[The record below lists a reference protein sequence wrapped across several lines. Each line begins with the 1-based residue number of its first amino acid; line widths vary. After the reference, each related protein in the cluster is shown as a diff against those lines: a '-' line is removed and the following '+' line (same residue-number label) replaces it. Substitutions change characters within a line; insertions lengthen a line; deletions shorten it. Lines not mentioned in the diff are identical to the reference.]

1 MCYCCSS
8 SWAAM
13 SADQYLRGVR
23 AVILEPGLGKGR
35 TRILCKQLERR
46 GGSVE
51 PSVCASTSHLLVGGN
66 VRRSRL
72 PVLLGGAEVPAG
84 VRVVRADWLSA
95 CLTRGER
102 LREEDFEV
110 PQETLSKTPPTS
122 AGSSPSKAG
131 TGAEGVKDSPVK
143 CAAKEE
149 AGEGRV
155 GEVAVGGAGEGG
167 VGGAVEGG
175 AGEGVE
181 SCDEDQQPAIERVS
195 SGLHPIYP
203 LLASTSISHGSNGRS
218 LSLPSVP
225 HVITTL
231 ASHAH

>member
-1 MCYCCSS
+1 
-8 SWAAM
+8 M

-51 PSVCASTSHLLVGGN
+51 PSVCAITSHVLVGGN

-102 LREEDFEV
+102 LREEDYEV

-131 TGAEGVKDSPVK
+131 TGAEVVKDSPVK

-149 AGEGRV
+149 AGV

-167 VGGAVEGG
+167 
-175 AGEGVE
+175 AGERVE

-195 SGLHPIYP
+195 SGLHP
-203 LLASTSISHGSNGRS
+203 LLASTSICHGSNGRS
-218 LSLPSVP
+218 LPSVP
-225 HVITTL
+225 HIITTL